1 MARLATRVVLAAAL
15 AAGLA
20 LFAGGAARESGSPA
34 KDYLLARIAAAPPV
48 RTGGPLYWRG
58 GDAGRGAIGL
68 ETQPAVYLVWWGKQ
82 WRSGFPI
89 RDTDGGVF
97 TSRALQR
104 YVRAFFAGVG
114 GSRWAGVL
122 TQYCSGVRGG
132 ATDCAGDGSSFQNL
146 PHELRGEWT
155 DAAAVPADPDAA
167 VEQVVRA
174 AAARLGGGP
183 QATYVVLV
191 PPGAKPPAGPVW
203 CGYHA
208 QATAAGGT
216 GRLQYAF
223 IPWLNERWPG
233 LGWSGC
239 GMHAVNRRSDAFGHG
254 VFDAWSIVAGHEYA
268 EAVTEPDD
276 FDGVRDGWD
285 DDYSAEAADKCE
297 WHGLRDVA
305 LGAHRFAV
313 QPLWSNEAYAAG
325 ADGCVAAGGPL
336 PLPWRGTSDPKMEG
350 TS

>member
-1 MARLATRVVLAAAL
+1 MARIATCVVLAAAF
-15 AAGLA
+15 AAGAA
-20 LFAGGAARESGSPA
+20 LTASGAARSSAPPA
-34 KDYLLARIAAAPPV
+34 QEYLLARGLGAPPGPP
-48 RTGGPLYWRG
+48 GGPLYWRG
-58 GDAGRGAIGL
+58 GNAGTGAIGL
-68 ETQPAVYLVWWGKQ
+68 ETQPAVYLVWWGRQ
-82 WRSGFPI
+82 WRRGFPI
-89 RDTDGGVF
+89 RDTDGRVF
-97 TSRALQR
+97 SSRALQR
-104 YVRAFFAGVG
+104 YVRAFFAGIG
-114 GSRWAGVL
+114 GSTWAGVL

-146 PHELRGEWT
+146 PHQLQGEWT
-155 DAAAVPADPDAA
+155 DQAPVPADPAGA
-167 VEQVVRA
+167 IERVVRS
-174 AAARLGGGP
+174 AAARLGGDP

-191 PPGAKPPAGPVW
+191 PPGAKPPSGPVW

-208 QATAAGGT
+208 QAAAANGA

-254 VFDAWSIVAGHEYA
+254 IFDAWSIVGGHEYA

-276 FDGVRDGWD
+276 FAGVRDGWD

-297 WHGLRDVA
+297 WHGLRDVT
-305 LGAHRFAV
+305 LGTQRFAV

-325 ADGCVAAGGPL
+325 GEGCVVAP
-336 PLPWRGTSDPKMEG
+336 
-350 TS
+350 